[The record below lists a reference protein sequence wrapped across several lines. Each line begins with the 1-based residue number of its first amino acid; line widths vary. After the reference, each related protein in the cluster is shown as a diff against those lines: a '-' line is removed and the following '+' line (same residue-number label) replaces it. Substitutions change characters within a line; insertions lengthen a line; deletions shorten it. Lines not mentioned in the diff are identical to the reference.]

1 MAERV
6 YNFSAG
12 PAALPAPVLAVA
24 QRDLMAFP
32 GVGASILEI
41 SHRSGTFR
49 KIIEKCEA
57 DLRSLLAVPDDY
69 HVLFLQGGA
78 RLQFSM
84 VPMNL
89 LGTHGT
95 ADYILTGSWSKKA
108 IEQAELEG
116 TTRVAWDGASSKYTG
131 LPADVDLD
139 LNPDAA
145 YVYFTSN
152 ETIEG
157 VQFPTE
163 PNTGDVPLVCDA
175 SSDLL
180 HRPLPIEKYGLI
192 FACAQKNLGPAGVT
206 AVIVR
211 GSLLERCPDKLAG
224 MLDYRNHATQHSLYN
239 TAPTFAI
246 YVMGLVMRW
255 MLDEIG
261 GLEAMYARNREK
273 AAMLYDVLDAS
284 DGFYT
289 GHAQSDCRSVMS
301 VTFRMPDE
309 SLTEKFVAEADQQG
323 LHALKGHRSVGGLRA
338 SIYNA
343 MPAEGVEKLS
353 DFMVAFQKQHQG

>member
-1 MAERV
+1 M
-6 YNFSAG
+6 
-12 PAALPAPVLAVA
+12 
-24 QRDLMAFP
+24 
-32 GVGASILEI
+32 
-41 SHRSGTFR
+41 
-49 KIIEKCEA
+49 
-57 DLRSLLAVPDDY
+57 
-69 HVLFLQGGA
+69 
-78 RLQFSM
+78 
-84 VPMNL
+84 
-89 LGTHGT
+89 
-95 ADYILTGSWSKKA
+95 
-108 IEQAELEG
+108 
-116 TTRVAWDGASSKYTG
+116 AWDGGAANYTG
-131 LPADVDLD
+131 LPADNDLD

-163 PNTGDVPLVCDA
+163 PNTGEVPLVCDA

-180 HRPLPIEKYGLI
+180 HRPVPIEKYGLI
-192 FACAQKNLGPAGVT
+192 FACAQKNAGPAGVT
-206 AVIVR
+206 VVIIR

-224 MLDYRNHATQHSLYN
+224 MLDYRTHATQHSLYN
-239 TAPTFAI
+239 TPPTFAI

-289 GHAQSDCRSVMS
+289 GHAQPDCRSVMN
-301 VTFRMPDE
+301 VTFRMPGE
-309 SLTEKFVAEADQQG
+309 SLTEEFVAKAEEQG
-323 LHALKGHRSVGGLRA
+323 LHALKGHRSVGGMRA

-343 MPAEGVEKLS
+343 MPVEGVEKLR
-353 DFMVAFQKQHQG
+353 DFMVAFQKQHKR